1 MTMKTEQI
9 IYVKCWSKEELKEIR
24 KEVYVSISRV
34 VDGLIDKPEINY
46 FYNLFDMIT
55 PIMKTPVLGTFSFMI
70 VFDNA
75 GTEAK
80 EFAAEAIKTIKCF
93 KSAEYKVLYA

>member
-24 KEVYVSISRV
+24 KEVCINVLRV
-34 VDGLIDKPEINY
+34 IDKLIDKPEINY
-46 FYNLFDMIT
+46 FYNPFNMVT
-55 PIMKTPVLGTFSFMI
+55 PITKTPVLGTFSFMI

-80 EFAAEAIKTIKCF
+80 EFAAEVIKTVNSF